1 MKDDRVFLNH
11 IREFCED
18 LQVYLYEIESLEE
31 LKKSKLYQDAI
42 VRKLEIIGEASNNIS
57 KELKDKY
64 PDVPWR
70 EIKALRN
77 IMAHEY
83 FGLNFNTIWNVL
95 TTKIPLLHKQIKEIL
110 KELS

>member
-1 MKDDRVFLNH
+1 MKDGRVFLNH

-18 LQVYLYEIESLEE
+18 LQEYLYEIKSLKE
-31 LKKSKLYQDAI
+31 LKTSKLYQDAI

-95 TTKIPLLHKQIKEIL
+95 TTKIPLLHKQIKDIL

>member
-1 MKDDRVFLNH
+1 MP
-11 IREFCED
+11 
-18 LQVYLYEIESLEE
+18 
-31 LKKSKLYQDAI
+31 YQDAI

-64 PDVPWR
+64 PNVPWR

-95 TTKIPLLHKQIKEIL
+95 TTKIPLLHKQIKDIL